1 MRMIDI
7 IEKKRDG
14 GRLSREEIAYFVAG
28 VTNGSIPDYQIS
40 ALMMALFF
48 RGLDPEETACLT
60 NEMARSGDM
69 VDLSPCGGV
78 TVDKH
83 STGGVGDKTTL
94 VVAPVAAALGCKVAK
109 MSGRGLGH
117 TGGTI
122 DKLESIPGFRTTLT
136 PDALLAQVRRIGLC
150 VAGQSGNLAP
160 ADKKLYALRDVT
172 ATVDQKSLIAASV
185 MSKKLAAGAQCI
197 VLDVKMGSGAFM
209 KTQEEAEELAN
220 AMISI
225 GHAASRRVTALI
237 TNMDTPLG
245 LAVGNSLEVAE
256 AVRTLRLEGPADL
269 TAVCVA
275 LASHM
280 VHLCTGKLYEEC
292 ETDVRRVMG
301 NGQGL
306 QKLREMVA
314 AQGGDPACIDQPE
327 RLPHAAYAAQLIAP
341 KEGFITAMD
350 SHGIGA
356 ASCLLGAGR
365 TTVQDCIAP
374 GAGILFAKRLGDRV
388 KQGEPLATLY
398 FDEEARL
405 APGRKRLLSAI
416 TISDAPPAAQPLIYS
431 VLGDGQT

>member
-1 MRMIDI
+1 MHMIDI

-14 GRLSREEIAYFVAG
+14 GRLSPEEIAHFVAG

-40 ALMMALFF
+40 ALMMAVFF

-60 NEMARSGDM
+60 DEMARSGDM

-122 DKLESIPGFRTTLT
+122 DKLESIPGLRTTLT
-136 PDALLAQVRRIGLC
+136 PEELLTQVRRIGLC

-197 VLDVKMGSGAFM
+197 VLDVKTGSGAFM
-209 KTQEEAEELAN
+209 KTRQEAEELAN

-237 TNMDTPLG
+237 TNMDAPLG

-256 AVRTLRLEGPADL
+256 AIRTLRMEGPADL

-280 VHLCTGKLYEEC
+280 VCLCTGKPYEKC
-292 ETDVRRVMG
+292 ETDVRRVLG
-301 NGQGL
+301 NGQAL
-306 QKLREMVA
+306 QKLREMVI
-314 AQGGDPACIDQPE
+314 AQGGDPACMDHPE
-327 RLPHAAYAAQLIAP
+327 HLPHAAYAAQLIAP

-350 SHGIGA
+350 SHGIGT

-365 TTVQDCIAP
+365 TAVQESIAP
-374 GAGILFAKRLGDRV
+374 GAGILFSKRLGDKV
-388 KQGEPLATLY
+388 KQGETIATLY

-405 APGRKRLLSAI
+405 APGRERLLSAI
-416 TISDAPPAAQPLIYS
+416 TIGDAPPASQPLIYS
-431 VLGDGQT
+431 VLGDGQA